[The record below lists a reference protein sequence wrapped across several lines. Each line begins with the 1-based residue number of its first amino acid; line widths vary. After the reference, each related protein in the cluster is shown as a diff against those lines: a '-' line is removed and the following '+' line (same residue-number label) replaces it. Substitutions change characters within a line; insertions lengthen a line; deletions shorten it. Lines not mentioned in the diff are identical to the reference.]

1 MSLEGRK
8 GRRAPLLLGLLFLAS
23 TPDAAGAAPQELS
36 AAELDQRTAEVAA
49 ELRCP
54 VCRNQSVLE
63 SSSGL
68 AREMQSVIRDRLA
81 AGESPEDVRE
91 YFVGR
96 YGDWILLKP
105 EPKGINLLVYLLPAV
120 ALLGGAGLLVRQIR
134 RWTGATTASGG
145 TAESVVIPGGPAPVE
160 DAAGRDNDQPAAG
173 TAGSLSK
180 EEEDWIRRQM
190 ESVH

>member
-1 MSLEGRK
+1 MKRLE
-8 GRRAPLLLGLLFLAS
+8 PLAFLFLVLAPES
-23 TPDAAGAAPQELS
+23 VLARTQEAGMS
-36 AAELDQRTAEVAA
+36 AAEVDQLSAEVAA

-81 AGESPEDVRE
+81 SGETPEEVRA

-105 EPKGINLLVYLLPAV
+105 EPKGINLLVYLLPAA
-120 ALLGGAGLLVRQIR
+120 ALLFGGVLLYYRIR
-134 RWTGATTASGG
+134 RWTRATAPGPEASLAGLGVPDADTAP
-145 TAESVVIPGGPAPVE
+145 TEEARAAEPRSL
-160 DAAGRDNDQPAAG
+160 DADEGLSEEEEEWIREQIGSLGQAGR
-173 TAGSLSK
+173 
-180 EEEDWIRRQM
+180 
-190 ESVH
+190 